1 MLNEN
6 KYLGHAIAYLCKIS
20 PSKVPFLS
28 LVQLFVINVLNR
40 PLYNTKHSFDKCCF
54 FYNLDAVPKNTL
66 QRDFFIILKDL
77 LQSLLTEELS

>member
-28 LVQLFVINVLNR
+28 FVQLFAINFLNM
-40 PLYNTKHSFDKCCF
+40 PLCKTKHNFDKCCF
-54 FYNLDAVPKNTL
+54 FYNLDAVPKNTI
-66 QRDFFIILKDL
+66 QRYFFIIPTDL
-77 LQSLLTEELS
+77 HQSLLTEELS